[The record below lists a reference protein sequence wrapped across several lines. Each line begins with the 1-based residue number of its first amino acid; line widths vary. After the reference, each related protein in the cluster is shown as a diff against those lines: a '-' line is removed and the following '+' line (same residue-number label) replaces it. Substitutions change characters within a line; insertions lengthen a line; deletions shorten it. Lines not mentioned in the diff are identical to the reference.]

1 MQFLDTQY
9 GQNVGNALNA
19 AVVNLMAGKGTRPA
33 SSAPPPKPRRRADRA
48 TMSDTLGT
56 AAVGRIRRGALQVG
70 DAAYA
75 ASPTPRARKRG
86 RGRQRLEIA
95 LLTGPAIIVFVG
107 LVIFPVA
114 LAAYY
119 GFYRWQGYGPPT
131 DWVGLHNYKII
142 FTDPAFQ
149 QALEHN
155 GLIVVLSLVIQGP
168 LAIVLALLLN
178 QKIRGRALIRVLIF
192 VPYVISEVI
201 VGTGF
206 SLMLQV
212 TGAVNDVLHNIGLGF
227 LATDWLANPNIA
239 LWTLM
244 GIITWKYIGFA
255 VILMLAGLQSIPDEL
270 SEAARI
276 DGASYWQVQ
285 RHITLPL
292 LGPTIRIWAFLSIIG
307 SLQLFDLVYIIW
319 GQYISGTAG
328 TSTMATY
335 MALNGRLAG
344 NYGYGSA
351 VAVVMFLIS
360 LIVALFYQ
368 RFVLRRDLRGAVTQG
383 VN

>member
-1 MQFLDTQY
+1 
-9 GQNVGNALNA
+9 
-19 AVVNLMAGKGTRPA
+19 
-33 SSAPPPKPRRRADRA
+33 
-48 TMSDTLGT
+48 MSDTLRT
-56 AAVGRIRRGALQVG
+56 AAVGRIRRGALHVG
-70 DAAYA
+70 GAAHA
-75 ASPTPRARKRG
+75 ASPTPRPRKRRG
-86 RGRQRLEIA
+86 RGRLRLEIA

-119 GFYRWQGYGPPT
+119 GFYKWQGYGPPT
-131 DWVGLHNYKII
+131 DWVGLGNYKVI
-142 FTDPAFQ
+142 FTDPTFQ

-168 LAIVLALLLN
+168 LAIGLALLLN

-206 SLMLQV
+206 SLMLQD
-212 TGAVNDVLHNIGLGF
+212 TGALNDALHNIGLGF

-244 GIITWKYIGFA
+244 AIITWKYIGFA

-319 GQYISGTAG
+319 GQYISGVAG

-360 LIVALFYQ
+360 LIVALCYQ
-368 RFVLRRDLRGAVTQG
+368 RFVLHRDLRGAVTQG

>member
-1 MQFLDTQY
+1 
-9 GQNVGNALNA
+9 
-19 AVVNLMAGKGTRPA
+19 
-33 SSAPPPKPRRRADRA
+33 
-48 TMSDTLGT
+48 MSDTLRT
-56 AAVGRIRRGALQVG
+56 ATLGRVRRGALHVG
-70 DAAYA
+70 DAAEA
-75 ASPTPRARKRG
+75 ASPTPRSRKRG
-86 RGRQRLEIA
+86 KGRQRLEIA
-95 LLTGPAIIVFVG
+95 LLTSPAIIVFVG
-107 LVIFPVA
+107 LVIFPVG

-119 GFYRWQGYGPPT
+119 GFYRWQGYGAAT
-131 DWVGLHNYKII
+131 DWVGLHNYKVIL
-142 FTDPAFQ
+142 TDPSFQ

-155 GLIVVLSLVIQGP
+155 GLIVVLSLLIQAP
-168 LAIVLALLLN
+168 FAIGLALLLN

-206 SLMLQV
+206 SLMLQP
-212 TGAVNDVLHNIGLGF
+212 TGALDDMLRSIGLGGI
-227 LATDWLANPNIA
+227 AADWLANPSIA

-244 GIITWKYIGFA
+244 GILTWKYIGFA
-255 VILMLAGLQSIPDEL
+255 VILMLAGLQSIPEEL

-285 RHITLPL
+285 RHIMVPL
-292 LGPTIRIWAFLSIIG
+292 LGPTIRIWGFLSMIG
-307 SLQLFDLVYIIW
+307 ALQLFDLVYIIW

-351 VAVVMFLIS
+351 VAVVMFFIS
-360 LIVALFYQ
+360 LILALFYQ
-368 RFVLRRDLRGAVTQG
+368 RFILRRDLTGAITQG
-383 VN
+383 VS

>member
-1 MQFLDTQY
+1 
-9 GQNVGNALNA
+9 
-19 AVVNLMAGKGTRPA
+19 
-33 SSAPPPKPRRRADRA
+33 
-48 TMSDTLGT
+48 MSHTLG
-56 AAVGRIRRGALQVG
+56 AAALGRGRRGAPQVG
-70 DAAYA
+70 DAVDT
-75 ASPTPRARKRG
+75 ASPTPRPRKRG
-86 RGRQRLEIA
+86 GRGRLRLEIA

-119 GFYRWQGYGPPT
+119 GFYRWEGYGPPT
-131 DWVGLHNYKII
+131 DWVGLGNYKVI
-142 FTDPAFQ
+142 FTDPTFQ

-168 LAIVLALLLN
+168 VAIVLALLLN

-206 SLMLQV
+206 SLMLQD
-212 TGAVNDVLHNIGLGF
+212 TGALNDALHNLGLGF

-244 GIITWKYIGFA
+244 AILTWKYIGFA

-351 VAVVMFLIS
+351 VAVVLFLIS
-360 LIVALFYQ
+360 LIVALCYQ

-383 VN
+383 VNW

>member
-1 MQFLDTQY
+1 
-9 GQNVGNALNA
+9 
-19 AVVNLMAGKGTRPA
+19 
-33 SSAPPPKPRRRADRA
+33 
-48 TMSDTLGT
+48 MSDTLRT
-56 AAVGRIRRGALQVG
+56 AAAGRIRRGALHVG
-70 DAAYA
+70 DAAHA
-75 ASPTPRARKRG
+75 ASPTPRSRKRG

-95 LLTGPAIIVFVG
+95 LLTSPAIIVFVG

-119 GFYRWQGYGPPT
+119 GFYRWQGYGAPT
-131 DWVGLHNYKII
+131 DWVGFNNYKVIL
-142 FTDPAFQ
+142 TDPSFQ
-149 QALEHN
+149 RALEHN

-168 LAIVLALLLN
+168 LAILLALLLN
-178 QKIRGRALIRVLIF
+178 QKIRGRALIRILIF

-212 TGAVNDVLHNIGLGF
+212 SGAVNDALHNIGLGF
-227 LATDWLANPNIA
+227 LATDWLANPSIA

-285 RHITLPL
+285 RHIMVPL
-292 LGPTIRIWAFLSIIG
+292 LGPTIRIWAFLSMIG
-307 SLQLFDLVYIIW
+307 ALQLFDLVYIIW
-319 GQYISGTAG
+319 GQYISDTAG

-360 LIVALFYQ
+360 LVVALFYQ
-368 RFVLRRDLRGAVTQG
+368 RFVLRRDLRGAITQG

>member
-1 MQFLDTQY
+1 
-9 GQNVGNALNA
+9 
-19 AVVNLMAGKGTRPA
+19 
-33 SSAPPPKPRRRADRA
+33 
-48 TMSDTLGT
+48 MSDTLRT
-56 AAVGRIRRGALQVG
+56 AAIGRIRRGAFQVG
-70 DAAYA
+70 DAAHA

-107 LVIFPVA
+107 LVIFPVV

-119 GFYRWQGYGPPT
+119 GFYKWQGYGPPT
-131 DWVGLHNYKII
+131 DWVGLGNYKII
-142 FTDPAFQ
+142 FTDSAFQ

-178 QKIRGRALIRVLIF
+178 QKVRGRALIRVLIF

-212 TGAVNDVLHNIGLGF
+212 SGAVNDALHNIGLGF
-227 LATDWLANPNIA
+227 LATDWLADPNIA

-255 VILMLAGLQSIPDEL
+255 VILMLAGLQSIPGEL

-307 SLQLFDLVYIIW
+307 SMQLFDLVYIIW

-360 LIVALFYQ
+360 LVVALFYQ